1 MSIKIAI
8 SGRDPPASEE
18 ERPRRLVGDALIR
31 YYCIVHRTVAEDRAP
46 VTIYQDSWA
55 YCVSGSDGSHEWIPI
70 EPISY
75 ADLRSFGPMF
85 LDHVDGPLRPPEGVG
100 GRNDRGARRRARA
113 DGAVVVRGR
122 TAADHPEM
130 GTGRRG
136 PTS

>member
-18 ERPRRLVGDALIR
+18 ERPRRQVGDALIR

-55 YCVSGSDGSHEWIPI
+55 YCVSGYDGRHEWIPI

-85 LDHVDGPLRPPEGVG
+85 LYHVDGPLRPPEGVG
-100 GRNDRGARRRARA
+100 GRNDRGARRLGLENSEQTEKTTRSR
-113 DGAVVVRGR
+113 
-122 TAADHPEM
+122 
-130 GTGRRG
+130 
-136 PTS
+136 

>member
-18 ERPRRLVGDALIR
+18 ERPRRQVGYALIR

-46 VTIYQDSWA
+46 VTVYQNSWA
-55 YCVSGSDGSHEWIPI
+55 YCVSGYGGTHEWIPI

-85 LDHVDGPLRPPEGVG
+85 LYHVDGPLRPPEGVG
-100 GRNDRGARRRARA
+100 GRNDRGARRLGLENSEQTEKTTRSR
-113 DGAVVVRGR
+113 
-122 TAADHPEM
+122 
-130 GTGRRG
+130 
-136 PTS
+136 